1 MIKISREVFW
11 FWRRK
16 PYASPKNFLDCS
28 IYQYI
33 FNISRVLILIRWR
46 WRWTACTA
54 SGGKQWEGSTCSPR
68 GDQHHLGRV
77 VVVSIIIMVTVM
89 VVMSRKW
96 WKTNKRLNILYL
108 TLCWK
113 SIIMQ
118 LSRLSNRPTA
128 SASWPAPMEPERMSI
143 WTGWT
148 TLSAVLKMWAMMM
161 MLFLI
166 CR

>member
-1 MIKISREVFW
+1 MH
-11 FWRRK
+11 
-16 PYASPKNFLDCS
+16 PPKTFL
-28 IYQYI
+28 IVQYINKQYI

-46 WRWTACTA
+46 WRWTACTT
-54 SGGKQWEGSTCSPR
+54 SGGKQSGGSTCLPR
-68 GDQHHLGRV
+68 GDQHHHLGAEHHLGDQHHLGRV
-77 VVVSIIIMVTVM
+77 VILSIIIMVTVM

-113 SIIMQ
+113 SITMQ
-118 LSRLSNRPTA
+118 RSRLSNRPTA

-143 WTGWT
+143 WTGST

-161 MLFLI
+161 LFLI